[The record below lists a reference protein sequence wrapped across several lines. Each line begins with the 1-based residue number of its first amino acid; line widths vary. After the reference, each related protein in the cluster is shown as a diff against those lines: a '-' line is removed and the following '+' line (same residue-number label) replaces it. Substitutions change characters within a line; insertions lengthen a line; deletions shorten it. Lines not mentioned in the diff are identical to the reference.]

1 MNAKAAKVKRNKNR
15 YNTKNNDDDNN
26 NSNDNNLGIFSQF
39 CKSCT
44 MQLKE
49 RRK

>member
-1 MNAKAAKVKRNKNR
+1 MNTKNG

-26 NSNDNNLGIFSQF
+26 NSNDNNLGRFSQF
-39 CKSCT
+39 CT
-44 MQLKE
+44 RQLKE